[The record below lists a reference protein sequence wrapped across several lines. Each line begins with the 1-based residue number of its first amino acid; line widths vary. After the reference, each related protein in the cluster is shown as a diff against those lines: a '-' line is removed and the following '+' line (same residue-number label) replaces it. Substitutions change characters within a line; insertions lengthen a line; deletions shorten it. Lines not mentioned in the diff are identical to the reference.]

1 MNYANNL
8 ILSNGE
14 VSIKNVMRA
23 AHAKAKAGA
32 SDRATLQ
39 LHFGTKRIYAED
51 FKEALQ
57 FMWDRAHQMQRMAE
71 AA

>member
-1 MNYANNL
+1 MNYANHL

-14 VSIKNVMRA
+14 VSTMNVMRA

-32 SDRATLQ
+32 SDRAALQ
-39 LHFGTKRIYAED
+39 MRFNVKRTYAQD
-51 FKEALQ
+51 FQEALTQ
-57 FMWDRAHQMQRMAE
+57 MWNRARQMQRTQV